1 MYEERSTT
9 QILRKGGVVMTTS
22 LNRQLSA
29 DFDKFISQFK
39 NNQDFS
45 VMTKADY
52 DFIAEFQSKTQS
64 LLDDML

>member
-1 MYEERSTT
+1 
-9 QILRKGGVVMTTS
+9 MTTS

-39 NNQDFS
+39 KNQDFS

>member
-1 MYEERSTT
+1 
-9 QILRKGGVVMTTS
+9 MTAS

-39 NNQDFS
+39 VKQDSS
-45 VMTKADY
+45 VMKKADY
-52 DFIAEFQSKTQS
+52 DFIAEFQSKVQS

>member
-1 MYEERSTT
+1 
-9 QILRKGGVVMTTS
+9 MTTS

-39 NNQDFS
+39 EKQDFS
-45 VMTKADY
+45 LMTMADY
-52 DFIAEFQSKTQS
+52 DFIAEFQSKVQS